1 MPPLPR
7 VFSVTARSAS
17 SYSSSARVRWPG
29 HGCSIPSWSLSLKSG
44 PPRRSRGGHPC
55 TATVVAG
62 GPSATVSP
70 SLCDL
75 CVATSV
81 SDSTSRL
88 WLRPPLHIVRQSPS
102 GCHHFR
108 NLRVHGCVW
117 TSDLMSSCLQ
127 FFISESPIC
136 VGVRCCRPSV
146 LILTHVFSSCLTGSW
161 RVWFVCRLFF
171 ASGSVFPVSL
181 FFQFFLFVLFFM
193 CVLVLHYFS
202 LTLSLSIFFFV
213 PLPFPDISHLRS
225 SGSMR
230 EYLVHLCQSIHGATA
245 SFSSTALANPSTE
258 LLISPVFTAGA
269 TPVPSL
275 GYGFR
280 STCQCALRGSSFDPV
295 IRLFPS
301 FSRRSSCFS
310 IADSTQKHP
319 RGL

>member
-1 MPPLPR
+1 M
-7 VFSVTARSAS
+7 FSVTARSAS

-127 FFISESPIC
+127 FSIGESPIC

-193 CVLVLHYFS
+193 CVLVLNYFS
-202 LTLSLSIFFFV
+202 LTLSLSIFFSFRFLFLISRISDQAGV
-213 PLPFPDISHLRS
+213 CGSILCTSAKASTGPLPPSPAQLWRTHPRS
-225 SGSMR
+225 SESLPFSR
-230 EYLVHLCQSIHGATA
+230 LVPHPCLLLVTA
-245 SFSSTALANPSTE
+245 SAALVNVPFEVRALI
-258 LLISPVFTAGA
+258 LLFAFSPV
-269 TPVPSL
+269 SL
-275 GYGFR
+275 EDLR
-280 STCQCALRGSSFDPV
+280 ASTLQT
-295 IRLFPS
+295 RLKNNHED
-301 FSRRSSCFS
+301 FS
-310 IADSTQKHP
+310 
-319 RGL
+319 LW